1 MKDGKP
7 TNWCVLGF
15 KDKKAAKLKVLFSG
29 EGGLDA
35 LLPNL
40 DDGAVMFGAFRV
52 TGVDERGG
60 VTSRRSKFV
69 SFSWAGPQVPVMMKS
84 KVSVYRTK
92 VKELFTGSH
101 LFFQIGNKVGR
112 AALSHAASPP
122 SPRRRAARTIG
133 LRRSLAAAR
142 SQHPTHPP
150 APPRPV
156 CRAS

>member
-7 TNWCVLGF
+7 INWCVLGF

-101 LFFQIGNKVGR
+101 LFFQIGDRVRCLARSRTFSHRGLR
-112 AALSHAASPP
+112 CAAHSQQPTHIRPTADP
-122 SPRRRAARTIG
+122 SFRPRRP
-133 LRRSLAAAR
+133 RS
-142 SQHPTHPP
+142 S
-150 APPRPV
+150 V